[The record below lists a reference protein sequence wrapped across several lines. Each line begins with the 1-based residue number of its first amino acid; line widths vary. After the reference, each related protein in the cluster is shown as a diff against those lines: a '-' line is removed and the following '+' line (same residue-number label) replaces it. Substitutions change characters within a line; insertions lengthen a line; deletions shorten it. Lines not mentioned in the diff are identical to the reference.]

1 MAVKISGV
9 LKDGAGKPVQNCTI
23 QLKAKRNSTTVVANT
38 VASENPDEAG
48 RYSMDVEYGQYSV
61 ILLVEGFPPSHAGT
75 ITVYEDSQPGTLN
88 DFLGAMTEDD
98 VRPEALRRFELMVEE
113 VARNASAVAQN
124 TAAAKKSASD
134 AGTSAREAAT
144 HATDAAGSAR
154 AASTSA
160 GQAASSAQSASS
172 SAGTASAKATEA
184 SKSAAAAESSKS
196 AAATSAGAAKTSETN
211 AAASQKSAATSAS
224 TATTKAS
231 EAATSARDASASK
244 VAAKS
249 SETSAASS
257 AGSAASSATAAG
269 NSAKA
274 AKTSETNADNSA
286 QAAADSQTASAN
298 SATAAKKSE
307 TNAKN
312 SEAAAKVSETNAKAS
327 ENKAKEYLD
336 KVGGLVS
343 PMTQYDWP
351 VVTGNESFYI
361 KIAKLSDPGSNNC
374 HVTLMVTNAGNY
386 GSPYGNIDFIEI
398 SARGLPSLLSAD
410 NVSRHL
416 SIRRLGSTGLTDN
429 NQMRYGLV
437 KGDGFIEVWA
447 FQGAFI
453 NDAKVAVLAQ
463 TTLNTE
469 LYIPDGFVKQTAA
482 PSGYIEGN
490 VVRIY
495 DQVNKPTKADLGL
508 SNAMLTGAFGLGG
521 SGIATNGKMSD
532 VEILKALR
540 DKGGHFWRGDKPTGS
555 TATIYSH
562 GSGIFSRCG
571 DTWSAIN
578 IDYSTAK
585 IKIYAG
591 NDARLNNGTFSVN
604 ELYGSANKPSKSDVG
619 LGNVTN
625 DAQVKKTGDT
635 MTGDLTIKKGTPS
648 VFLRADSGV
657 TALRFYTGDNTERG
671 IIYAGP
677 NTDSLGE
684 VRIRAKTA
692 GGTSG
697 GDLVVR
703 HDGRVE
709 VRDLTV
715 AYKIKSRT
723 IEIANTDTDSS
734 ATTLSIYG
742 AQHTPLVLTRSGSS
756 ENVSIG
762 FKLDNVNPKYLGID
776 TNGDL
781 AFGESPDQK
790 QNSKLITQAKLDKG
804 LTIGGQLAFK
814 GTTAFSAAATFSA
827 GIAGAIEPENIDGQ
841 TVNLNNLT
849 IIKSD
854 AGAVKYYICPSYA
867 GGANITN
874 KPDGI
879 AGNFLLRVESTR
891 KVRDSDY
898 ANMQTLINSDT
909 KRIYVRF
916 VVNGNWTAWS
926 QVVVSGW
933 NQDVTVRSLTS
944 TTPSKLGGGRVD
956 VLGST
961 SDYSSMNCA
970 VRGVDSTGTNS
981 AWSVG
986 TSKNTGKMLCLKN
999 HRSSAQVLLNGDDGA
1014 VQLLSGTVNGATAQA
1029 LTINKDEVNS
1039 TADLVIRKQT
1049 GTGNRFALLNS
1060 GNSELPV
1067 GIRVWGSSTRQ
1078 NVFEVGTSAA
1088 YLFYAQKTSAGQLFD
1103 VNGAINCTTLNQSSD
1118 RDLKDDILVISD
1130 ATKAI
1135 RKMNGYTYT
1144 LRENGMPYAG
1154 VIAQEVME
1162 AIPEAVGSFTHYG
1175 EELQGP
1181 TVDGNELREET
1192 RYLNV
1197 DYAAVTGLL
1206 VQVARETDDRVTALE
1221 EENTTLRQNLATAGT
1236 RISTLENQVSE
1247 LVALVRQLTGS
1258 EH

>member
-23 QLKAKRNSTTVVANT
+23 QLKAKRNSTTVVVNT

-134 AGTSAREAAT
+134 ASTSAREAAT

-312 SEAAAKVSETNAKAS
+312 SESAAKVSETNAKAS

-351 VVTGNESFYI
+351 VVTASESLYI
-361 KIAKLSDPGSNNC
+361 KIAKLSDPGTSRS

-521 SGIATNGKMSD
+521 SGISTNGKMSD

-742 AQHTPLVLTRSGSS
+742 VQHTPLVLTRSGSS

-762 FKLDNVNPKYLGID
+762 FKLDNMNPKYLGID

-814 GTTAFSAAATFSA
+814 GTTAFSAVATFSA

-854 AGAVKYYICPSYA
+854 AGAVKYYICPSSA

-874 KPDGI
+874 KPDGVT
-879 AGNFLLRVESTR
+879 GNFLLRVESTR

-944 TTPSKLGGGRVD
+944 TTPSKLGGGRID

-961 SDYSSMNCA
+961 SDYGSMNCT

-986 TSKNTGKMLCLKN
+986 TSESTGKMLFLKN

-1067 GIRVWGSSTRQ
+1067 SIRVWGSSTRQ

-1088 YLFYAQKTSAGQLFD
+1088 YLFYAQKTTDGQNLT
-1103 VNGAINCTTLNQSSD
+1103 VNGSVNCTTLNQSSD
-1118 RDLKDDILVISD
+1118 RRLKENIEIIDN
-1130 ATKAI
+1130 ATDAI
-1135 RKMNGYTYT
+1135 RKINGYTYT
-1144 LRENGMPYAG
+1144 LKENGAHCAG
-1154 VIAQEVME
+1154 VIAQEVEE
-1162 AIPEAVGSFTHYG
+1162 AIPEAVGSFIHYG

-1206 VQVARETDDRVTALE
+1206 VQFARETDDRVTALE
-1221 EENTTLRQNLATAGT
+1221 EENTTLRQNLATADT

>member
-124 TAAAKKSASD
+124 TAAAKKSAGD
-134 AGTSAREAAT
+134 ASTSAREAAT
-144 HATDAAGSAR
+144 RATDAAGSAR

-196 AAATSAGAAKTSETN
+196 AAATSAGAAKTSEMN

-249 SETSAASS
+249 SETRAASS

-374 HVTLMVTNAGNY
+374 HVTLMVTNGGDY

-398 SARGLPSLLSAD
+398 SARGLPSSLTAD
-410 NVSRHL
+410 NVSRYL
-416 SIRRLGSTGLTDN
+416 SIRRLGATGLTDD

-447 FQGAFI
+447 FQRAFI
-453 NDAKVAVLAQ
+453 NGAKVAVLAQ
-463 TTLNTE
+463 TARTE

-482 PSGYIEGN
+482 PSGYVESP

-495 DQVNKPTKADLGL
+495 DQLNKPTKADLGL

-521 SGIATNGKMSD
+521 SGISTNGKMSD

-625 DAQVKKTGDT
+625 DAQVKKNGDT

-827 GIAGAIEPENIDGQ
+827 GIAGAIEPENIGGQ
-841 TVNLNNLT
+841 KVDLNILT
-849 IIKSD
+849 IRSD
-854 AGAVKYYICPSYA
+854 AGAVKYYSCPSSG

-874 KPDGI
+874 KPDGVT
-879 AGNFLLRVESTR
+879 GNFLLRVESTR
-891 KVRDSDY
+891 KVSDSDY

-933 NQDVTVRSLTS
+933 NQDITVRSLTTS
-944 TTPSKLGGGRVD
+944 SPVKSGGGRID

-961 SDYSSMNCA
+961 SDYSKMDCF
-970 VRGVDSTGTNS
+970 VRGFDSTGNS
-981 AWSVG
+981 LAWALGSSVG
-986 TSKNTGKMLCLKN
+986 VSKMLSLKN
-999 HRSSAQVLLNGDDGA
+999 FFSGAEILLNGNDGA
-1014 VQLLSGTVNGATAQA
+1014 VQLKTGAVNGATAQA
-1029 LTINKDEVNS
+1029 LTINRNEVNS

-1067 GIRVWGSSTRQ
+1067 SIRVWGSSTRQ

-1088 YLFYAQKTSAGQLFD
+1088 YLFYAQKTTDGQNLT
-1103 VNGAINCTTLNQSSD
+1103 VNGSVNCTTLNQSSD
-1118 RDLKDDILVISD
+1118 RRLKENIEIIDN
-1130 ATKAI
+1130 ATDAI
-1135 RKMNGYTYT
+1135 RKINGYTYT
-1144 LRENGMPYAG
+1144 LKENGAHCAG
-1154 VIAQEVME
+1154 VIAQEVEE
-1162 AIPEAVGSFTHYG
+1162 AIPEAVGSFIHYG

-1206 VQVARETDDRVTALE
+1206 VQVARETDDRVTSLE
-1221 EENTTLRQNLATAGT
+1221 EENTTLRQNLATADT

>member
-1 MAVKISGV
+1 
-9 LKDGAGKPVQNCTI
+9 
-23 QLKAKRNSTTVVANT
+23 
-38 VASENPDEAG
+38 
-48 RYSMDVEYGQYSV
+48 
-61 ILLVEGFPPSHAGT
+61 
-75 ITVYEDSQPGTLN
+75 
-88 DFLGAMTEDD
+88 
-98 VRPEALRRFELMVEE
+98 
-113 VARNASAVAQN
+113 
-124 TAAAKKSASD
+124 
-134 AGTSAREAAT
+134 
-144 HATDAAGSAR
+144 
-154 AASTSA
+154 
-160 GQAASSAQSASS
+160 
-172 SAGTASAKATEA
+172 
-184 SKSAAAAESSKS
+184 
-196 AAATSAGAAKTSETN
+196 
-211 AAASQKSAATSAS
+211 
-224 TATTKAS
+224 
-231 EAATSARDASASK
+231 
-244 VAAKS
+244 
-249 SETSAASS
+249 
-257 AGSAASSATAAG
+257 
-269 NSAKA
+269 
-274 AKTSETNADNSA
+274 
-286 QAAADSQTASAN
+286 
-298 SATAAKKSE
+298 
-307 TNAKN
+307 
-312 SEAAAKVSETNAKAS
+312 
-327 ENKAKEYLD
+327 
-336 KVGGLVS
+336 
-343 PMTQYDWP
+343 MTQYDWP

-361 KIAKLSDPGSNNC
+361 KIAKLSDPGSGNC

-447 FQGAFI
+447 FQRAFI
-453 NDAKVAVLAQ
+453 NGAKVAVLAQ
-463 TTLNTE
+463 TARTE

-482 PSGYIEGN
+482 PSGYVESP

-495 DQVNKPTKADLGL
+495 DQLNKPTKADLGL

-521 SGIATNGKMSD
+521 SGISTTGKMSD

-578 IDYSTAK
+578 IDYGTGK
-585 IKIYAG
+585 VKVYAG
-591 NDARLNNGTFSVN
+591 NDGGLNNGNFSVN
-604 ELYGSANKPSKSDVG
+604 ELYGTKNKPSKSDVG

-625 DAQVKKTGDT
+625 DAQVKKSGDN
-635 MTGDLTIKKGTPS
+635 MSGDLAIIKGTPS
-648 VFLRADSGV
+648 LFLRSKSG
-657 TALRFYTGDNTERG
+657 TAHVWFQNEDQSERG
-671 IIYAGP
+671 VIWAP
-677 NTDSLGE
+677 TNTDTLGE
-684 VRIRAKTA
+684 VHIRAKNA
-692 GGTSG
+692 KGESR
-697 GDLVVR
+697 GDFIVR

-709 VRDLTV
+709 SRDLKVT
-715 AYKIKSRT
+715 YKISAAT
-723 IEIANTDTDSS
+723 AEFANTSTNPLDN
-734 ATTLSIYG
+734 TLKISG
-742 AQHTPLVLTRSGSS
+742 PQHTPLLLTRSGSS

-762 FKLDNVNPKYLGID
+762 FKLDNMNPKYLGID

-827 GIAGAIEPENIDGQ
+827 GIAGAIDPEDIGGQ
-841 TVNLNNLT
+841 TVDLNNLT
-849 IIKSD
+849 IISD
-854 AGAVKYYICPSYA
+854 VGAIKYYYCPTIG

-874 KPDGI
+874 KPDGVT
-879 AGNFLLRVESTR
+879 GNFLLRVESTR
-891 KVRDSDY
+891 KVSASDY
-898 ANMQTLINSDT
+898 ANMQTLISNDT

-916 VVNGNWTAWS
+916 VVNVNWTAWS

-944 TTPSKLGGGRVD
+944 TTPSKLGGGRID

-961 SDYSSMNCA
+961 SDYGSMNCT

-986 TSKNTGKMLCLKN
+986 TSESTGKKLFLKN

-1067 GIRVWGSSTRQ
+1067 SIAVWGSSDRQ
-1078 NVFEVGTSAA
+1078 NVFEVATSAA
-1088 YLFYAQKTSAGQLFD
+1088 YLFYAQRTPAGQLFD

-1118 RDLKDDILVISD
+1118 RDLKDDIRVISD

-1181 TVDGNELREET
+1181 TVDGNALREET

-1206 VQVARETDDRVTALE
+1206 VQVARETDDRVTSLE
-1221 EENTTLRQNLATAGT
+1221 EENTTLRENLATADT

>member
-98 VRPEALRRFELMVEE
+98 VRPEALRRFELMVAE

-312 SEAAAKVSETNAKAS
+312 SESAAKVSETNAKAS

-351 VVTGNESFYI
+351 VVTASESLYI
-361 KIAKLSDPGSNNC
+361 KIAKLSDPGTSRS

-521 SGIATNGKMSD
+521 SGISTNGKMSD

-742 AQHTPLVLTRSGSS
+742 VQHTPLVLTRSGSS

-762 FKLDNVNPKYLGID
+762 FKLDNMNPKYLGID

-814 GTTAFSAAATFSA
+814 GTTAFSAVATFSA

-854 AGAVKYYICPSYA
+854 AGAVKYYICPSSA

-874 KPDGI
+874 KPDGVT
-879 AGNFLLRVESTR
+879 GNFLLRVESTR

-944 TTPSKLGGGRVD
+944 TTPSKLGGGRID

-961 SDYSSMNCA
+961 SDYGSMNCT

-986 TSKNTGKMLCLKN
+986 TSESTGKMLFLKN

-1067 GIRVWGSSTRQ
+1067 SIRVWGSSTRQ

-1088 YLFYAQKTSAGQLFD
+1088 YLFYAQKTTDGQNLT
-1103 VNGAINCTTLNQSSD
+1103 VNGSVNCTTLNQSSD
-1118 RDLKDDILVISD
+1118 RRLKENIEIIDN
-1130 ATKAI
+1130 ATDAI
-1135 RKMNGYTYT
+1135 RKINGYTYT
-1144 LRENGMPYAG
+1144 LKENGAHCAG
-1154 VIAQEVME
+1154 VIAQEVEE
-1162 AIPEAVGSFTHYG
+1162 AIPEAVGSFIHYG

>member
-144 HATDAAGSAR
+144 RATDAAGSAR

-172 SAGTASAKATEA
+172 SAGTASTKATEA

-257 AGSAASSATAAG
+257 AGIAASSATAAG

-374 HVTLMVTNAGNY
+374 HVTLMVTNGGNY

-398 SARGLPSLLSAD
+398 SARGLPSSLTAD

-447 FQGAFI
+447 FQRAFI
-453 NDAKVAVLAQ
+453 NGAKVAVLAQ
-463 TTLNTE
+463 TARTE

-482 PSGYIEGN
+482 PSGYVESP

-495 DQVNKPTKADLGL
+495 DQLNKPTKADLGL

-521 SGIATNGKMSD
+521 SGISTNGKMSD

-540 DKGGHFWRGDKPTGS
+540 DKGGHFWRGDRPPGS

-742 AQHTPLVLTRSGSS
+742 VQHTPLVLTRSGSS

-762 FKLDNVNPKYLGID
+762 FKLDNMNPKYLGID

-827 GIAGAIEPENIDGQ
+827 GIAGAIEPENIGGQ
-841 TVNLNNLT
+841 KVDLNNLT
-849 IIKSD
+849 IRSD
-854 AGAVKYYICPSYA
+854 AGAVKYYSCPSSG

-874 KPDGI
+874 KPDGVT
-879 AGNFLLRVESTR
+879 GNFLLRVESTR
-891 KVRDSDY
+891 KVSASDY
-898 ANMQTLINSDT
+898 ANMQTLISNDT

-933 NQDVTVRSLTS
+933 NQDITVRSLTTS
-944 TTPSKLGGGRVD
+944 SPVKSGGGRID

-961 SDYSSMNCA
+961 SDYSKMDCF
-970 VRGVDSTGTNS
+970 VRGFDSTGNS
-981 AWSVG
+981 LAWALGSSAGV
-986 TSKNTGKMLCLKN
+986 SKMLSLKN
-999 HRSSAQVLLNGDDGA
+999 FFSGAEILLNGNDGA
-1014 VQLLSGTVNGATAQA
+1014 VQLKTGTVNGAIAQA
-1029 LTINKDEVNS
+1029 LTINRNEVNS
-1039 TADLVIRKQT
+1039 TVDLTLTKQS
-1049 GTGNRFALLNS
+1049 GTGNRFVLQNS
-1060 GNSELPV
+1060 GNAELPFSV
-1067 GIRVWGSSTRQ
+1067 RVWGSSTRQ

-1088 YLFYAQKTSAGQLFD
+1088 YLFYAQKTTDGQNLT
-1103 VNGAINCTTLNQSSD
+1103 VNGSVNCTTLNQSSD
-1118 RDLKDDILVISD
+1118 RRLKENIEIIDN
-1130 ATKAI
+1130 ATDAI
-1135 RKMNGYTYT
+1135 RKINGYTYT
-1144 LRENGMPYAG
+1144 LKENGAHCAG
-1154 VIAQEVME
+1154 VIAQEVEE
-1162 AIPEAVGSFTHYG
+1162 AIPEAVGSFIHYG

-1206 VQVARETDDRVTALE
+1206 VQVARETDDRVTSLE
-1221 EENTTLRQNLATAGT
+1221 EENAELKQRLSAIEAALA
-1236 RISTLENQVSE
+1236 SK
-1247 LVALVRQLTGS
+1247 
-1258 EH
+1258 

>member
-1 MAVKISGV
+1 MAVRISGV
-9 LKDGAGKPVQNCTI
+9 LKDGTGKPVQNCTI
-23 QLKAKRNSTTVVANT
+23 QLKAKRNSTTVVVNT
-38 VASENPDEAG
+38 LASENPDEAG

-75 ITVYEDSQPGTLN
+75 ITVYEDSRPGTLN

-98 VRPEALRRFELMVEE
+98 ARPEALRRFELMVEE

-134 AGTSAREAAT
+134 ASTSAREAAT
-144 HATDAAGSAR
+144 HATDAADSAR

-172 SAGTASAKATEA
+172 SAGTASTKATEA

-361 KIAKLSDPGSNNC
+361 KIAKLSDPGSGNC

-447 FQGAFI
+447 FQRAFI
-453 NDAKVAVLAQ
+453 NGAKVAVLAQ
-463 TTLNTE
+463 TARTE

-482 PSGYIEGN
+482 PSGYVESP

-495 DQVNKPTKADLGL
+495 DQLNKPTKADLGL
-508 SNAMLTGAFGLGG
+508 ENAMLIGAFGLGG

-540 DKGGHFWRGDKPTGS
+540 DKGGHFWRGDRPPGS

-591 NDARLNNGTFSVN
+591 NDARLNNGTFSIN

-625 DAQVKKTGDT
+625 DAQVKKSGDV
-635 MTGDLTIKKGTPS
+635 MSGDLDILKETPSIRLKSAKGTAHLWFMNNDGS
-648 VFLRADSGV
+648 
-657 TALRFYTGDNTERG
+657 ERG
-671 IIYAGP
+671 VVWSP
-677 NTDSLGE
+677 ENNESLGE
-684 VRIRAKTA
+684 IHIRAKNTK
-692 GGTSG
+692 GESSG
-697 GDLVVR
+697 DFIVR

-709 VRDLTV
+709 ARNLKIT
-715 AYKIKSRT
+715 YKISAAT
-723 IEIANTDTDSS
+723 AEFANTSTSS
-734 ATTLSIYG
+734 DNTTVSIKG
-742 AQHTPLVLTRSGSS
+742 SQHTPLVLTS
-756 ENVSIG
+756 NNTIKNLSIG
-762 FKLDNVNPKYLGID
+762 FKVDDVDQKYLGIAGD
-776 TNGDL
+776 GDL
-781 AFGESPDQK
+781 YFGSYSDHTK
-790 QNSKLITQAKLDKG
+790 NSKVITQAKLDSG
-804 LTIGGQLAFK
+804 VTVGGK
-814 GTTAFSAAATFSA
+814 TTFSDLATFNA
-827 GIAGAIEPENIDGQ
+827 GMAGSIEPETIDNKTIDLNDLIIAN
-841 TVNLNNLT
+841 TV
-849 IIKSD
+849 
-854 AGAVKYYICPSYA
+854 AGSVKYYQCKTVA
-867 GGANITN
+867 GGAYITN
-874 KPDGI
+874 KPDGVS
-879 AGNFLLRVESTR
+879 GNFLLRVESTR
-891 KVRDSDY
+891 KTTGSDY
-898 ANMQTLINSDT
+898 AIMQTLIGSDT

-916 VVNGNWTAWS
+916 VVNGSWTEWS

-933 NQDVTVRSLTS
+933 NQDITVRSLTTS
-944 TTPSKLGGGRVD
+944 SPVKSGGGRID

-961 SDYSSMNCA
+961 SDYSKMDCF
-970 VRGVDSTGTNS
+970 VRGFDSTGNS
-981 AWSVG
+981 LAWALGSSAGV
-986 TSKNTGKMLCLKN
+986 SKMLSLKN
-999 HRSSAQVLLNGDDGA
+999 FFSGAEILLNGNDGA
-1014 VQLLSGTVNGATAQA
+1014 VQLKTGAVNGATAQA
-1029 LTINKDEVNS
+1029 LTINRNEVNS
-1039 TADLVIRKQT
+1039 TVDLTLTKQS
-1049 GTGNRFALLNS
+1049 GTGNRFVLQNS
-1060 GNSELPV
+1060 GNAELPFSV
-1067 GIRVWGSSTRQ
+1067 RVWGSSTRQ

-1206 VQVARETDDRVTALE
+1206 VQVARETDARVTALE
-1221 EENTTLRQNLATAGT
+1221 EESTTLRENLATAGT

>member
-23 QLKAKRNSTTVVANT
+23 QLKAKRNSTTVVVNT

-75 ITVYEDSQPGTLN
+75 ITVYEDSRPGTLN

-98 VRPEALRRFELMVEE
+98 ARPEALRRFELMVEE

-124 TAAAKKSASD
+124 TAAAKKSAGD

-144 HATDAAGSAR
+144 RATDAAGSAR

-172 SAGTASAKATEA
+172 SAGTASTKATEA

-447 FQGAFI
+447 FQRAFI
-453 NDAKVAVLAQ
+453 NGAKVAVLAQ
-463 TTLNTE
+463 TARTE

-521 SGIATNGKMSD
+521 SGISTNGKMSD

-742 AQHTPLVLTRSGSS
+742 VQHTPLVLTRSGSS

-762 FKLDNVNPKYLGID
+762 FKLDNMNPKYLGID

-827 GIAGAIEPENIDGQ
+827 GIAGAIDPEDIGGQ
-841 TVNLNNLT
+841 TVDLNNLT
-849 IIKSD
+849 IISD
-854 AGAVKYYICPSYA
+854 VGAIKYYYCPTIG

-874 KPDGI
+874 KPDGVN
-879 AGNFLLRVESTR
+879 GNFLLRVESTR
-891 KVRDSDY
+891 KVSASDY
-898 ANMQTLINSDT
+898 ANMQTLISNDT

-916 VVNGNWTAWS
+916 VVGGSWAAWS

-944 TTPSKLGGGRVD
+944 TTPSKLGGGRID

-961 SDYSSMNCA
+961 SDYGSMNCT

-986 TSKNTGKMLCLKN
+986 TSESTGKKLFLKN

-1067 GIRVWGSSTRQ
+1067 SIAVWGSSDRQ
-1078 NVFEVGTSAA
+1078 NVFEVATSAA
-1088 YLFYAQKTSAGQLFD
+1088 YLFYAQRTPAGQLFD

-1118 RDLKDDILVISD
+1118 RDLKDDIRVISD

-1144 LRENGMPYAG
+1144 LKENGLPYAG

-1181 TVDGNELREET
+1181 TVDGNKLREET

-1221 EENTTLRQNLATAGT
+1221 EENTTL
-1236 RISTLENQVSE
+1236 
-1247 LVALVRQLTGS
+1247 
-1258 EH
+1258 

>member
-144 HATDAAGSAR
+144 RATDAAGSAR

-172 SAGTASAKATEA
+172 SAGTASTKATEA

-312 SEAAAKVSETNAKAS
+312 SESAAKVSETNAKAS
-327 ENKAKEYLD
+327 ENKAKECLD

-361 KIAKLSDPGSNNC
+361 KIAKLSDPGTSRS

-495 DQVNKPTKADLGL
+495 DQVNKP
-508 SNAMLTGAFGLGG
+508 
-521 SGIATNGKMSD
+521 
-532 VEILKALR
+532 
-540 DKGGHFWRGDKPTGS
+540 
-555 TATIYSH
+555 
-562 GSGIFSRCG
+562 
-571 DTWSAIN
+571 
-578 IDYSTAK
+578 
-585 IKIYAG
+585 
-591 NDARLNNGTFSVN
+591 
-604 ELYGSANKPSKSDVG
+604 SKSDVG

-625 DAQVKKTGDT
+625 DAQVKKSGDV
-635 MTGDLTIKKGTPS
+635 MSGDLTIKKDTPS
-648 VFLRADSGV
+648 LFLRAGSGTGAAAV
-657 TALRFYTGDNTERG
+657 RFYTGDNTERG

-762 FKLDNVNPKYLGID
+762 FKLDNVNQKYLGID

-781 AFGESPDQK
+781 AFGKSPDQK

-827 GIAGAIEPENIDGQ
+827 GIAGAIEPENIGGQ
-841 TVNLNNLT
+841 KVDLNNLT
-849 IIKSD
+849 IRSD
-854 AGAVKYYICPSYA
+854 AGAVKYYSCPSSA

-874 KPDGI
+874 KPDGVT
-879 AGNFLLRVESTR
+879 GNFLLRVESTR
-891 KVRDSDY
+891 KVSASDY
-898 ANMQTLINSDT
+898 ANMQTLISNDT

-933 NQDVTVRSLTS
+933 NQDITVRSLTTS
-944 TTPSKLGGGRVD
+944 SPVKSGGGRID

-961 SDYSSMNCA
+961 SDYSKMDCF
-970 VRGVDSTGTNS
+970 VRGFDSTGNS
-981 AWSVG
+981 LAWALGSSAGV
-986 TSKNTGKMLCLKN
+986 SKMLSLKN
-999 HRSSAQVLLNGDDGA
+999 FFSGAEILLNGNDGA
-1014 VQLLSGTVNGATAQA
+1014 VQLKTGAVNGAKAQA

-1039 TADLVIRKQT
+1039 TVDLTLTKQT
-1049 GTGNRFALLNS
+1049 GTGNRFVLQNL
-1060 GNSELPV
+1060 GNTELSFAAK
-1067 GIRVWGSSTRQ
+1067 VWGSSDRQ

-1206 VQVARETDDRVTALE
+1206 VQFARETDDRVTALE
-1221 EENTTLRQNLATAGT
+1221 EENTTLRENLATADT

>member
-144 HATDAAGSAR
+144 RATDAAGSAR

-172 SAGTASAKATEA
+172 SAGTASTKATEA

-312 SEAAAKVSETNAKAS
+312 SESAAKVSETNAKAS
-327 ENKAKEYLD
+327 ENKAKECLD

-361 KIAKLSDPGSNNC
+361 KIAKLSDPGTSRS

-495 DQVNKPTKADLGL
+495 DQVNKP
-508 SNAMLTGAFGLGG
+508 
-521 SGIATNGKMSD
+521 
-532 VEILKALR
+532 
-540 DKGGHFWRGDKPTGS
+540 
-555 TATIYSH
+555 
-562 GSGIFSRCG
+562 
-571 DTWSAIN
+571 
-578 IDYSTAK
+578 
-585 IKIYAG
+585 
-591 NDARLNNGTFSVN
+591 
-604 ELYGSANKPSKSDVG
+604 SKSDVG

-625 DAQVKKTGDT
+625 DAQVKKSGDV
-635 MTGDLTIKKGTPS
+635 MSGDLTIKKDTPS
-648 VFLRADSGV
+648 LFLRAGSGTGAAAV
-657 TALRFYTGDNTERG
+657 RFYTGDNTERG

-762 FKLDNVNPKYLGID
+762 FKLDNVNQKYLGID

-827 GIAGAIEPENIDGQ
+827 GIAGAIEPENIGGQ
-841 TVNLNNLT
+841 KVDLNNLT
-849 IIKSD
+849 IRSD
-854 AGAVKYYICPSYA
+854 AGAVKYYSCPSSA

-874 KPDGI
+874 KPDGVT
-879 AGNFLLRVESTR
+879 GNFLLRVESTR
-891 KVRDSDY
+891 KVSASDY
-898 ANMQTLINSDT
+898 ANMQTLISNDT

-933 NQDVTVRSLTS
+933 NQDITVRSLTTS
-944 TTPSKLGGGRVD
+944 SPVKSGGGRID

-961 SDYSSMNCA
+961 SDYSKMDCF
-970 VRGVDSTGTNS
+970 VRGFDSTGNS
-981 AWSVG
+981 LAWALGSSAGV
-986 TSKNTGKMLCLKN
+986 SKMLSLKN
-999 HRSSAQVLLNGDDGA
+999 FFSGAEILLNGNDGA
-1014 VQLLSGTVNGATAQA
+1014 VQLKTGAVNGAKAQA

-1039 TADLVIRKQT
+1039 TVDLTLAKQT
-1049 GTGNRFALLNS
+1049 GTGNRFVLQNL
-1060 GNSELPV
+1060 GNTELSFAAK
-1067 GIRVWGSSTRQ
+1067 VWGSSDRQ

-1206 VQVARETDDRVTALE
+1206 VQFARETDDRVTALE
-1221 EENTTLRQNLATAGT
+1221 EENTTLRENLATADT

>member
-1 MAVKISGV
+1 
-9 LKDGAGKPVQNCTI
+9 
-23 QLKAKRNSTTVVANT
+23 
-38 VASENPDEAG
+38 
-48 RYSMDVEYGQYSV
+48 
-61 ILLVEGFPPSHAGT
+61 
-75 ITVYEDSQPGTLN
+75 
-88 DFLGAMTEDD
+88 
-98 VRPEALRRFELMVEE
+98 
-113 VARNASAVAQN
+113 
-124 TAAAKKSASD
+124 
-134 AGTSAREAAT
+134 
-144 HATDAAGSAR
+144 
-154 AASTSA
+154 
-160 GQAASSAQSASS
+160 
-172 SAGTASAKATEA
+172 
-184 SKSAAAAESSKS
+184 
-196 AAATSAGAAKTSETN
+196 
-211 AAASQKSAATSAS
+211 
-224 TATTKAS
+224 
-231 EAATSARDASASK
+231 
-244 VAAKS
+244 
-249 SETSAASS
+249 
-257 AGSAASSATAAG
+257 AASSATAAG

-351 VVTGNESFYI
+351 VVTASESLYI
-361 KIAKLSDPGSNNC
+361 KIAKLSDPGTSRS

-469 LYIPDGFVKQTAA
+469 LYIPDGFVKQTAV

-521 SGIATNGKMSD
+521 SGIGTTGKMSD

-625 DAQVKKTGDT
+625 DAQVKKNGDT

-742 AQHTPLVLTRSGSS
+742 VQHTPLVLTRSGSS

-762 FKLDNVNPKYLGID
+762 FKLDNMNPKYLGID

-814 GTTAFSAAATFSA
+814 GTTAFSAVATFSA

-854 AGAVKYYICPSYA
+854 AGAVKYYICPSSA

-874 KPDGI
+874 KPDGVT
-879 AGNFLLRVESTR
+879 GNFLLRVESTR

-944 TTPSKLGGGRVD
+944 TTPSKLGGGRID

-961 SDYSSMNCA
+961 SDYGSMNCT

-986 TSKNTGKMLCLKN
+986 TSESTGKMLFLKN

-1067 GIRVWGSSTRQ
+1067 SIRVWGSSTRQ

-1088 YLFYAQKTSAGQLFD
+1088 YLFYAQKTTDGQNLT
-1103 VNGAINCTTLNQSSD
+1103 VNGSVNCTTLNQSSD
-1118 RDLKDDILVISD
+1118 RRLKENIEIIDN
-1130 ATKAI
+1130 ATDAI
-1135 RKMNGYTYT
+1135 RKINGYTYT
-1144 LRENGMPYAG
+1144 LKENGAHCAG
-1154 VIAQEVME
+1154 VIAQEVEE
-1162 AIPEAVGSFTHYG
+1162 AIPEAVGSFIHYG

-1221 EENTTLRQNLATAGT
+1221 EENTTLCQNLATADT

>member
-9 LKDGAGKPVQNCTI
+9 LKDGAGQPIQNCTI
-23 QLKAKRNSTTVVANT
+23 QLKARRNSTTVVVNT

-98 VRPEALRRFELMVEE
+98 ARPEALRRFELMVEE

-134 AGTSAREAAT
+134 ASTSAREAAT
-144 HATDAAGSAR
+144 RATDAAGSAR

-172 SAGTASAKATEA
+172 SAGTASTKATEA

-196 AAATSAGAAKTSETN
+196 AAATSAGAAKTSEMN

-398 SARGLPSLLSAD
+398 SARGLPSSLTAD
-410 NVSRHL
+410 NVSRYL
-416 SIRRLGSTGLTDN
+416 SIRRLGATGLTDD

-447 FQGAFI
+447 FQRAFI
-453 NDAKVAVLAQ
+453 NGAKVAVLAQ
-463 TTLNTE
+463 TARTE

-482 PSGYIEGN
+482 PSGYVEGN

-521 SGIATNGKMSD
+521 SGLVLDGKMTD
-532 VEILKALR
+532 KELLQELR
-540 DKGGHFWRGDKPTGS
+540 AKGGCFWRSGKPTGS
-555 TATIYSH
+555 ESTIFSH

-578 IDYSTAK
+578 IDYESGRV
-585 IKIYAG
+585 KIYSS
-591 NDARLNNGTFSVN
+591 NDNRLNNGTFNIN
-604 ELYGSANKPSKSDVG
+604 ELYGTKYKPSKSDVG
-619 LGNVTN
+619 LSNVTN
-625 DAQVKKTGDT
+625 DAQVKKTGDI
-635 MTGDLTIKKGTPS
+635 MSGDLSITKATPS
-648 VFLRADSGV
+648 LYLRSKSG
-657 TALRFYTGDNTERG
+657 TAHVWFQNEDQSERG
-671 IIYAGP
+671 VIFAP
-677 NTDSLGE
+677 TNTDTLGE
-684 VRIRAKTA
+684 VHIRAKNA
-692 GGTSG
+692 KGQSSG
-697 GDLVVR
+697 DFIVR
-703 HDGRVE
+703 HDGMVE
-709 VRDLTV
+709 ALNLKVTR
-715 AYKIKSRT
+715 KINGAT
-723 IEIANTDTDSS
+723 AEFANTSTNSDDTTVNIKGS
-734 ATTLSIYG
+734 
-742 AQHTPLVLTRSGSS
+742 QHTPLVLTR
-756 ENVSIG
+756 NNTIKNLSIG
-762 FKLDNVNPKYLGID
+762 FKVDDVDQKYLGIAGD
-776 TNGDL
+776 GDL
-781 AFGESPDQK
+781 YFGSYSDHTK
-790 QNSKLITQAKLDKG
+790 NSKVITQAKLDSG
-804 LTIGGQLAFK
+804 LTVGGK
-814 GTTAFSAAATFSA
+814 TTFSDLATFNA
-827 GIAGAIEPENIDGQ
+827 GISGAIEPENISSE
-841 TVNLNNLT
+841 TVDLNNLT
-849 IIKSD
+849 IKDTDKGS
-854 AGAVKYYICPSYA
+854 VKYYQCRTA
-867 GGANITN
+867 GGGANITN
-874 KPDGI
+874 KPDGVG
-879 AGNFLLRVESTR
+879 GNFLLRVESIR
-891 KVRDSDY
+891 KVSDSDY
-898 ANMQTLINSDT
+898 INMQTLISGD
-909 KRIYVRF
+909 KGRVYVRF
-916 VVNGNWTAWS
+916 VTNGNFTAWS
-926 QVVVSGW
+926 EHVVSGW

-944 TTPSKLGGGRVD
+944 TTPSKLGGGRID

-961 SDYSSMNCA
+961 SDYGEMNCT

-986 TSKNTGKMLCLKN
+986 TSERTGKMLYLKN

-1067 GIRVWGSSTRQ
+1067 SIAVWGSSDRQ
-1078 NVFEVGTSAA
+1078 NVFEVATSAA
-1088 YLFYAQKTSAGQLFD
+1088 YLFYAQRTPAGQLFD

-1118 RDLKDDILVISD
+1118 RDLKDDIRVISD

-1144 LRENGMPYAG
+1144 LKENGLPYAG

-1181 TVDGNELREET
+1181 TVDGNKLREET

>member
-98 VRPEALRRFELMVEE
+98 ARPEALRRFELMVEE

-134 AGTSAREAAT
+134 ASTSAREAAT
-144 HATDAAGSAR
+144 RATDAAGSAR

-172 SAGTASAKATEA
+172 SAGTASTKATEA

-351 VVTGNESFYI
+351 VVTGSEPFYI
-361 KIAKLSDPGSNNC
+361 KIAKLSDPGSKDC

-398 SARGLPSLLSAD
+398 SARGLPSSLTAD
-410 NVSRHL
+410 NVSRYL
-416 SIRRLGSTGLTDN
+416 SIRRLGSTGLAN
-429 NQMRYGLV
+429 NSQMRYGLV

-447 FQGAFI
+447 FQSAFI

-463 TTLNTE
+463 TTLSTE

-521 SGIATNGKMSD
+521 SGISTNGKMSD

-540 DKGGHFWRGDKPTGS
+540 DKGGHFWRGDKPPGS

-742 AQHTPLVLTRSGSS
+742 VQHTPLVLTRSGSS

-762 FKLDNVNPKYLGID
+762 FKLDNVNQKYLGID

-814 GTTAFSAAATFSA
+814 GKTAFSAAATFSA
-827 GIAGAIEPENIDGQ
+827 GIAGAIDPEDIGGQ
-841 TVNLNNLT
+841 TVDLNNLT
-849 IIKSD
+849 IRSD
-854 AGAVKYYICPSYA
+854 VGAIKYYYCPTIG
-867 GGANITN
+867 GGAKITN
-874 KPDGI
+874 KPDGVN
-879 AGNFLLRVESTR
+879 GNFLLRVESTR
-891 KVRDSDY
+891 KVSASDY
-898 ANMQTLINSDT
+898 ANMQTLISNDT

-916 VVNGNWTAWS
+916 VVGGSWAAWS

-933 NQDVTVRSLTS
+933 NQDITVRSLTTS
-944 TTPSKLGGGRVD
+944 SPVKSGGGRID

-961 SDYSSMNCA
+961 SDYSKMDCF
-970 VRGVDSTGTNS
+970 VRGFDSTGNS
-981 AWSVG
+981 LAWALGSSVG
-986 TSKNTGKMLCLKN
+986 VSKMLSLKN
-999 HRSSAQVLLNGDDGA
+999 FFSGAEILLNGNDGA
-1014 VQLLSGTVNGATAQA
+1014 VQLKTGAVNGAIAQA
-1029 LTINKDEVNS
+1029 LTINRNEVNS
-1039 TADLVIRKQT
+1039 TVDLTLTKQS
-1049 GTGNRFALLNS
+1049 GTGNRFVLQNS
-1060 GNSELPV
+1060 GNAELPFSV
-1067 GIRVWGSSTRQ
+1067 RVWGSSTRQ

-1197 DYAAVTGLL
+1197 DYSAVTGLL

-1221 EENTTLRQNLATAGT
+1221 EENTTLRENLATAGT
-1236 RISTLENQVSE
+1236 RITTLENQVSE

>member
-134 AGTSAREAAT
+134 ASTSAREAAT

-172 SAGTASAKATEA
+172 SAGTASTKATEA

-312 SEAAAKVSETNAKAS
+312 SESAAKVSETNAKAS

-351 VVTGNESFYI
+351 VVTASESLYI
-361 KIAKLSDPGSNNC
+361 KIAKLSDPGTSRS

-495 DQVNKPTKADLGL
+495 DQLNKPTKADLGL

-521 SGIATNGKMSD
+521 SGISTNGKMSD

-742 AQHTPLVLTRSGSS
+742 VQHTPLVLTRSGSS

-762 FKLDNVNPKYLGID
+762 FKLDNMNPKYLGID

-814 GTTAFSAAATFSA
+814 GTTAFSAVATFSA

-854 AGAVKYYICPSYA
+854 AGAVKYYICPSSG

-874 KPDGI
+874 KPDGVT
-879 AGNFLLRVESTR
+879 GNFLLRVESTR

-944 TTPSKLGGGRVD
+944 TTPSKLGGGRID

-961 SDYSSMNCA
+961 SDYGSMNCT

-986 TSKNTGKMLCLKN
+986 TSESTGKMLFLKN

-1067 GIRVWGSSTRQ
+1067 SIRVWGSSTRQ

-1088 YLFYAQKTSAGQLFD
+1088 YLFYAQKTTDGQNLT
-1103 VNGAINCTTLNQSSD
+1103 VNGSVNCTTLNQSSD
-1118 RDLKDDILVISD
+1118 RRLKENIEIIDN
-1130 ATKAI
+1130 ATDAI
-1135 RKMNGYTYT
+1135 RKINGYTYT
-1144 LRENGMPYAG
+1144 LKENGAHCAG
-1154 VIAQEVME
+1154 VIAQEVEE
-1162 AIPEAVGSFTHYG
+1162 AIPEAVGSFIHYG

>member
-144 HATDAAGSAR
+144 RATDAAGSAR

-172 SAGTASAKATEA
+172 SAGTASTKATEA

-312 SEAAAKVSETNAKAS
+312 SESAAKVSETNAKAS
-327 ENKAKEYLD
+327 ENKAKECLD

-361 KIAKLSDPGSNNC
+361 KIAKLSDPGTSRS

-495 DQVNKPTKADLGL
+495 DQVNKP
-508 SNAMLTGAFGLGG
+508 
-521 SGIATNGKMSD
+521 
-532 VEILKALR
+532 
-540 DKGGHFWRGDKPTGS
+540 
-555 TATIYSH
+555 
-562 GSGIFSRCG
+562 
-571 DTWSAIN
+571 
-578 IDYSTAK
+578 
-585 IKIYAG
+585 
-591 NDARLNNGTFSVN
+591 
-604 ELYGSANKPSKSDVG
+604 SKSDVG

-625 DAQVKKTGDT
+625 DAQVKKSGDV
-635 MTGDLTIKKGTPS
+635 MSGDLTIKKDTPS
-648 VFLRADSGV
+648 LFLRAGSGTGAAAV
-657 TALRFYTGDNTERG
+657 RFYTGDNTERG

-762 FKLDNVNPKYLGID
+762 FKLDNVNQKYLGID

-781 AFGESPDQK
+781 AFGKSPDQK

-827 GIAGAIEPENIDGQ
+827 GIAGAIEPENIGGQ
-841 TVNLNNLT
+841 KVDLNNLT
-849 IIKSD
+849 IRSD
-854 AGAVKYYICPSYA
+854 AGAVKYYSCPSSA

-874 KPDGI
+874 KPDGVT
-879 AGNFLLRVESTR
+879 GNFLLRVESTR
-891 KVRDSDY
+891 KVSASDY
-898 ANMQTLINSDT
+898 ANMQTLISNDT

-933 NQDVTVRSLTS
+933 NQDITVRSLTTS
-944 TTPSKLGGGRVD
+944 SPVKSGGGRID

-961 SDYSSMNCA
+961 SDYSKMDCF
-970 VRGVDSTGTNS
+970 VRGFDSTGNS
-981 AWSVG
+981 LAWALGSSAGV
-986 TSKNTGKMLCLKN
+986 SKMLSLKN
-999 HRSSAQVLLNGDDGA
+999 FFSGAEILLNGNDGA
-1014 VQLLSGTVNGATAQA
+1014 VQLKTGAVNGAKAQA

-1039 TADLVIRKQT
+1039 TVDLTLTKQT
-1049 GTGNRFALLNS
+1049 GTGNRFVLQNL
-1060 GNSELPV
+1060 GNTELSFAAK
-1067 GIRVWGSSTRQ
+1067 VWGSSDRQ
-1078 NVFEVGTSAA
+1078 N
-1088 YLFYAQKTSAGQLFD
+1088 
-1103 VNGAINCTTLNQSSD
+1103 
-1118 RDLKDDILVISD
+1118 
-1130 ATKAI
+1130 
-1135 RKMNGYTYT
+1135 
-1144 LRENGMPYAG
+1144 
-1154 VIAQEVME
+1154 
-1162 AIPEAVGSFTHYG
+1162 
-1175 EELQGP
+1175 
-1181 TVDGNELREET
+1181 
-1192 RYLNV
+1192 
-1197 DYAAVTGLL
+1197 
-1206 VQVARETDDRVTALE
+1206 
-1221 EENTTLRQNLATAGT
+1221 
-1236 RISTLENQVSE
+1236 
-1247 LVALVRQLTGS
+1247 
-1258 EH
+1258 

>member
-1 MAVKISGV
+1 S
-9 LKDGAGKPVQNCTI
+9 
-23 QLKAKRNSTTVVANT
+23 
-38 VASENPDEAG
+38 
-48 RYSMDVEYGQYSV
+48 
-61 ILLVEGFPPSHAGT
+61 
-75 ITVYEDSQPGTLN
+75 
-88 DFLGAMTEDD
+88 
-98 VRPEALRRFELMVEE
+98 
-113 VARNASAVAQN
+113 
-124 TAAAKKSASD
+124 
-134 AGTSAREAAT
+134 TSAREAAT
-144 HATDAAGSAR
+144 RATDAAGSAR

-172 SAGTASAKATEA
+172 SAGTASTKATEA

-196 AAATSAGAAKTSETN
+196 AAATSAGAAKTSEMN

-361 KIAKLSDPGSNNC
+361 KIAKLSDPGSGNC

-447 FQGAFI
+447 FQRAFI
-453 NDAKVAVLAQ
+453 NGAKVAVLAQ
-463 TTLNTE
+463 TARPE

-482 PSGYIEGN
+482 PSGYVESP

-495 DQVNKPTKADLGL
+495 DQLNKPTKADLGL

-521 SGIATNGKMSD
+521 SGISTNGKMSD

-591 NDARLNNGTFSVN
+591 NDARLNNGTFSIN

-625 DAQVKKTGDT
+625 DAQVKKSGDV
-635 MTGDLTIKKGTPS
+635 MSGDLDILKETPSIRLKSAKGTAHLWFMNNDGS
-648 VFLRADSGV
+648 
-657 TALRFYTGDNTERG
+657 ERG
-671 IIYAGP
+671 VVWSP
-677 NTDSLGE
+677 ENNESLGE
-684 VRIRAKTA
+684 IHIRAKNTK
-692 GGTSG
+692 GESSG
-697 GDLVVR
+697 DFIVR

-709 VRDLTV
+709 ARNLKIT
-715 AYKIKSRT
+715 YKISAAT
-723 IEIANTDTDSS
+723 AEFANTSTSS
-734 ATTLSIYG
+734 DNTTVSIKG
-742 AQHTPLVLTRSGSS
+742 SQHTPLVLTS
-756 ENVSIG
+756 NNTIKNLSIG
-762 FKLDNVNPKYLGID
+762 FKVDDVDQKYLGIAGD
-776 TNGDL
+776 GDL
-781 AFGESPDQK
+781 YFGSYSDHTK
-790 QNSKLITQAKLDKG
+790 NSKVITQAKLDSG
-804 LTIGGQLAFK
+804 VTVGGK
-814 GTTAFSAAATFSA
+814 TTFSDFATFNA
-827 GIAGAIEPENIDGQ
+827 GMAGSIEPETIDNKTIDLNDLIIAN
-841 TVNLNNLT
+841 TV
-849 IIKSD
+849 
-854 AGAVKYYICPSYA
+854 AGSVKYYQCKTVA
-867 GGANITN
+867 GGAYITN
-874 KPDGI
+874 KPDGVS
-879 AGNFLLRVESTR
+879 GNFLLRVESTR
-891 KVRDSDY
+891 KTTGSDY
-898 ANMQTLINSDT
+898 AIMQTLIGSDT

-916 VVNGNWTAWS
+916 VVNGNWTEWS

-986 TSKNTGKMLCLKN
+986 TSESTGKMLFLKN

-1067 GIRVWGSSTRQ
+1067 SIRVWGSSTRQ

-1088 YLFYAQKTSAGQLFD
+1088 YLFYAQKTTDGQNLT
-1103 VNGAINCTTLNQSSD
+1103 VNGSVNCTTLNQSSD
-1118 RDLKDDILVISD
+1118 RRLKENIEIIDN
-1130 ATKAI
+1130 ATDAI
-1135 RKMNGYTYT
+1135 RKINGYTYT
-1144 LRENGMPYAG
+1144 LKENGAHCAG
-1154 VIAQEVME
+1154 VIAQEVEE
-1162 AIPEAVGSFTHYG
+1162 AIPEAVGSFIHYG